1 MPVCNLSNINHRGIE
16 LHQEHAMSPLSA
28 ITRLGAAAAALA
40 LAGCYYPYGYYP
52 YGANGYYPTTGSS
65 QTSVAVNA
73 NGEPVGALN
82 QHNPIPAPPPPS
94 VTASGSYV
102 VPSPAATATSQQIYT
117 PAPDVGPAYSS
128 YPYAAYP
135 YAAPAY
141 PYYGYGYG
149 YGYPYWGPSVSVG
162 FAGFWGGGCCWGG
175 GWHGGGWHGGGWHG
189 GGGGHWH

>member
-1 MPVCNLSNINHRGIE
+1 
-16 LHQEHAMSPLSA
+16 MSPLSA

-102 VPSPAATATSQQIYT
+102 VPSPAATAASQQIYT
-117 PAPDVGPAYSS
+117 PAPDVGPACS
-128 YPYAAYP
+128 A
-135 YAAPAY
+135 
-141 PYYGYGYG
+141 
-149 YGYPYWGPSVSVG
+149 
-162 FAGFWGGGCCWGG
+162 
-175 GWHGGGWHGGGWHG
+175 
-189 GGGGHWH
+189 